1 MKIFRRALSVVLVLL
16 LLVFTAC
23 APGEENQSY
32 YDDYDYDYE
41 KFEDDNEEIN
51 LYDSA
56 YESLEPVD
64 SSCFSSVGY
73 DSSLGL
79 LWVEFWNTGIYYYED
94 LSYNNYLDF
103 ISADSLGGYY
113 NDYIKGQYPCGKLEE

>member
-32 YDDYDYDYE
+32 YDDYE

-94 LSYNNYLDF
+94 LSYHNYLDF

-113 NDYIKGQYPCGKLEE
+113 NDYIKGQYPCGKLEEQ

>member
-1 MKIFRRALSVVLVLL
+1 MKIFRRALSIVLVLL

-32 YDDYDYDYE
+32 YDDYGYE

>member
-1 MKIFRRALSVVLVLL
+1 MKISRRIFSVVLILL
-16 LLVFTAC
+16 LLLFAAC
-23 APGEENQSY
+23 APEEESTNYS
-32 YDDYDYDYE
+32 DNSDYE
-41 KFEDDNEEIN
+41 YEDFEEDDEEIN

-79 LWVEFWNTGIYYYED
+79 LWVDFWNTGIYYYED
-94 LSYNNYLDF
+94 LSYDDYLDF

>member
-1 MKIFRRALSVVLVLL
+1 MKTICLYFEIHQIIHLKRYRC
-16 LLVFTAC
+16 FDI
-23 APGEENQSY
+23 GRDHYY
-32 YDDYDYDYE
+32 YDDYE

>member
-32 YDDYDYDYE
+32 YDDYE

>member
-1 MKIFRRALSVVLVLL
+1 MKIFRRVLSVVLVLL

-23 APGEENQSY
+23 APGEENQSH
-32 YDDYDYDYE
+32 YDDYE

-94 LSYNNYLDF
+94 LSYDNYLDF